1 MWRASLL
8 VVLLVVGWP
17 VALAVAAEPTGSAA
31 FADETLVS
39 SGVAGGLCVFVG
51 GNDVAAAAEFA
62 ADGRFLVHIL
72 EPESALADAAI
83 RAIRARG
90 IYGQVWAE
98 HYAGTRLPYAENLV
112 NLLVVDDLVR
122 TDIPPAEIM
131 RVLCPGGVAYVGQ
144 SKAAAGLPAKASA
157 MAGRGGKPLDAAS
170 LKRRLADAGIA
181 GAEII
186 ERSGIWACFQKPRP
200 PEMDDWG
207 QPRHG
212 PDGNAVSGDT
222 LVGPPARV
230 RWVSGPMQEVSN
242 IVTAGGRFYH
252 AGLIARDA
260 YNGLR
265 LWDCKLTPTPVRLG
279 YPAMAVKGSVLPV
292 ATRDRLYVVTDGK
305 LQALDGASGKAVSA
319 YPDAGTPTEVLCID
333 QMLVTCD
340 AGAVRAV
347 GAESTRLVW
356 SRDALL
362 PAGLVAGDGGVYF
375 YEGEGA
381 SRAVVKLDLAT
392 GKPAWRQD
400 KYPWAAKARRLSYS
414 RGLLVCE
421 VSTFTN
427 DRPGNGIHVL
437 DARDGRELW
446 QRLYEPGQNHYQQGR
461 ALQAAS
467 RMWILTNGLWEGL
480 DPANGT
486 TQVSYRAGP
495 NHCFPP
501 VATRRFLLGE
511 EMSFTDMATG
521 AVVANRITKGACGRE
536 AGLIPANGLVYAAP
550 KHCSCYPMLKCFTAL
565 APAKPGQSAVARA
578 PAPADFACERGPAY
592 GKAAWPAHY
601 SGPPMAGS
609 PAIASATAGWPSY
622 RADAARSASTSEAV
636 PADLRV
642 LWTAEIGDWPKV
654 ALLRDWQENPYAR
667 GPITPP
673 VAAGGLVVVAQGD
686 GHRVAAI
693 HAETGKMLWDF
704 TANGRVDTPPTLA
717 EGLCLFGTRSG
728 WLYALRA
735 SDGQLAWR
743 MRIAPEEERIVAFG
757 QLESPWP
764 VPGSVLVAGGTAYVA
779 AGRHPLADGGVRV
792 LALDPATGAV
802 KWAKTVTKLPM
813 QNFYGGAGLEFDPFD
828 LLAVEMT
835 SPAQDGG
842 NPRDVI
848 AMSRWQFDPATGES
862 AVVWESGFALCR
874 AGSGSTMVPRG
885 LWTYGQRMDYLA
897 SGPKAGE
904 PDAVGAKLRPLAA
917 FRDGAI
923 FAASEDGRRLSRRD
937 FTAEAIASFDTKW
950 FSQRTVPRGDKP
962 GDRDRHARLA
972 RGATW
977 TQEVFD
983 GSDRSQGIGAVVVA
997 QDKVFVAGTGGG
1009 LIVFAAA
1016 DGKKLAALDIPA
1028 PVWDGVAAAGG
1039 CLYVS
1044 TRDGRVI
1051 CLGKK

>member
-1 MWRASLL
+1 
-8 VVLLVVGWP
+8 VYVGAGD
-17 VALAVAAEPTGSAA
+17 VAVAAESAK
-31 FADETLVS
+31 
-39 SGVAGGLCVFVG
+39 
-51 GNDVAAAAEFA
+51 
-62 ADGRFLVHIL
+62 DGRFLVHVL
-72 EPESALADAAI
+72 EPDAAKADAAI
-83 RAIRARG
+83 RAIRASG
-90 IYGQVWAE
+90 IYGQVWVE
-98 HYAGTRLPYAENLV
+98 HHTDKRLPYAENLV
-112 NLLVVDDLVR
+112 NILVIQDLAR
-122 TDIPPAEIM
+122 TDVPLAEAM
-131 RVLCPGGVAYVGQ
+131 RVLCPGGKAYIVG
-144 SKAAAGLPAKASA
+144 GLSLDSA
-157 MAGRGGKPLDAAS
+157 MLIRWLHGPAREQVGTMAYSPLWAS
-170 LKRRLADAGIA
+170 FRKI
-181 GAEII
+181 
-186 ERSGIWACFQKPRP
+186 RP
-200 PEMDDWG
+200 SEMDDWG
-207 QPRHG
+207 HPRHG

-230 RWVSGPMQEVSN
+230 RWVAGPMQEVSN

-305 LQALDGASGKAVSA
+305 LQALDGASGKVVSVYA
-319 YPDAGTPTEVLCID
+319 DAGTPAEVLCID

-340 AGAVRAV
+340 AGTVRAV
-347 GAESTRLVW
+347 SAGTTRLVW

-362 PAGLVAGDGGVYF
+362 PVGLVAGDGGVYF

-400 KYPWAAKARRLSYS
+400 AYPWAAKARRLSYNK
-414 RGLLVCE
+414 GLLVCE

-461 ALQAAS
+461 ALQTAS
-467 RMWILTNGLWEGL
+467 RLWILTNGLWEGL
-480 DPANGT
+480 DPASGT

-501 VATRRFLLGE
+501 VATLRFLLGE

-565 APAKPGQSAVARA
+565 APAKPGPSAAARA
-578 PAPADFACERGPAY
+578 PAPADFAAERGPAY

-601 SGPPMAGS
+601 SGPPAATAGS

-622 RADAARSASTSEAV
+622 RADAARSASTAEAV
-636 PADLRV
+636 PADLQV

-654 ALLRDWQENPYAR
+654 ALLRDWQENPYVR

-693 HAETGKMLWDF
+693 RADTGKMLWDF
-704 TANGRVDTPPTLA
+704 TANGRIDTPPTLTG
-717 EGLCLFGTRSG
+717 GLCLFGTRSG

-743 MRIAPEEERIVAFG
+743 LRIAPEEERIVAFG

-764 VPGSVLVAGGTAYVA
+764 VPGSVLVAGGTAYIA

-792 LALDPATGAV
+792 LALDPTRGAV

-828 LLAVEMT
+828 LLAVEMS

-874 AGSGSTMVPRG
+874 AGSGSAMVPRG

-923 FAASEDGRRLSRRD
+923 FAASEDGRCLSRRD
-937 FTAEAIASFDTKW
+937 FTAESIASFDTKW
-950 FSQRTVPRGDKP
+950 FSQRSLPRKDKP
-962 GDRDRHARLA
+962 GDRDRHERLA
-972 RGATW
+972 RGAAW
-977 TQEVFD
+977 TVETFA
-983 GSDRSQGIGAVVVA
+983 GSDRAQGIGAVVVA
-997 QDKVFVAGTGGG
+997 EDKVFVAGTGGG
-1009 LIVFAAA
+1009 LVVLGAA
-1016 DGKKLAALDIPA
+1016 DGKKLAAIDIPA
-1028 PVWDGVAAAGG
+1028 PIWDGVAAAGG